1 MSNCPEQSNS
11 DRCTLLIHGATAVV
25 LTGKHN
31 LDSIVQWAIALKQ
44 RSGRQKAVAALCELI
59 AFRCASQQ
67 VTFPANAP

>member
-44 RSGRQKAVAALCELI
+44 RSGRQKAVAAL
-59 AFRCASQQ
+59 FNKYGKMPCAS
-67 VTFPANAP
+67 